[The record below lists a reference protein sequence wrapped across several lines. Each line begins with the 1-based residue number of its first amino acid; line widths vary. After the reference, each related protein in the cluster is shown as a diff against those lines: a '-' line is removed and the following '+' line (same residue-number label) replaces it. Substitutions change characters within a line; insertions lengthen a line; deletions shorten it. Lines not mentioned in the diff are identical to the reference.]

1 VAVGAVN
8 CFKQRN
14 VCEAYG
20 VNPNEEARMQSS
32 GGVDF
37 DYKLALVSPATGY
50 YSEMKSGDKGTRIS
64 AVKAALEMLELGG
77 KHVARL
83 GTNGFKEVKVSGV
96 SGVGGGRR
104 AGVGQWAVGG
114 ER

>member
-1 VAVGAVN
+1 
-8 CFKQRN
+8 
-14 VCEAYG
+14 
-20 VNPNEEARMQSS
+20 
-32 GGVDF
+32 
-37 DYKLALVSPATGY
+37 
-50 YSEMKSGDKGTRIS
+50 
-64 AVKAALEMLELGG
+64 VKAALEMLELGG